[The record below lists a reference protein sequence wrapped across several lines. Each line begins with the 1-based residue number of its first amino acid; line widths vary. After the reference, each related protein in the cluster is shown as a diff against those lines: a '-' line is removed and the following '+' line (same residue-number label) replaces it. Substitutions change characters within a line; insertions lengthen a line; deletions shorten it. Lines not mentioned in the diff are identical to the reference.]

1 MIATYLRRVGFL
13 RAVLML
19 VPLLLVFLSPF
30 AGGHVQTNG
39 WPLVTTLVAPVCFVI
54 FSFLLVLDMIMTR
67 VFMSGSSDDEGQRL
81 KLIIRSEALVLLILL
96 ASWTPFVMSLL
107 QLRPN

>member
-1 MIATYLRRVGFL
+1 
-13 RAVLML
+13 
-19 VPLLLVFLSPF
+19 
-30 AGGHVQTNG
+30 
-39 WPLVTTLVAPVCFVI
+39 
-54 FSFLLVLDMIMTR
+54 MTR
-67 VFMSGSSDDEGQRL
+67 VFMSGCSADEGRRL